1 MSKLSYE
8 LLRGRLV
15 LADGVTITES
25 GTTDDPAIIKALRKD
40 DPEAACF
47 VNDTWSAKIEE
58 TEVAFDDGE
67 EFTLTASEAAKVR
80 NFILHMRGDLRKAA

>member
-1 MSKLSYE
+1 MPQEIKARAIKKPKE
-8 LLRGRLV
+8 LKGDAKSRGIKKMEAV
-15 LADGVTITES
+15 
-25 GTTDDPAIIKALRKD
+25 IKALRKE

-80 NFILHMRGDLRKAA
+80 NFILNMRGELRKAA